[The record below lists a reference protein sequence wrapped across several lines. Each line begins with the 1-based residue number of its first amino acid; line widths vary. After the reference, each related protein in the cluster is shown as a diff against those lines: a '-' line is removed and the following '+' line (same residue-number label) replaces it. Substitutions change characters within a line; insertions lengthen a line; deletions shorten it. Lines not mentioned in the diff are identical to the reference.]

1 MKPLWIGL
9 MAVTFVLGT
18 GIVALMYIVGK
29 MAFSCVKSVS

>member
-1 MKPLWIGL
+1 MKPLWIGM

-29 MAFSCVKSVS
+29 MVFSCVKSVS